1 MRNDGLTPDVP
12 LGPFEGMLITAYSA
26 ASKDAKL
33 HASRNCT
40 RLKAGTV
47 HEHEIPLNSAAIK
60 RMCADCAMYGRWAR
74 PGTSLELF
82 LREFRGSGLVGELD
96 SYTQPDPDEDEPSED
111 RVTEAAALLKESGK
125 GPGPTGDEEAEEDEG
140 DGDADEGYVDP
151 LGDAESLR
159 DSTIREWCYAAKSL
173 MGAARCVSRY
183 PWLSPWADRRI
194 ALKTCRADMLRERA
208 ARLLD
213 GDALVAAAVAA
224 AMKQPEFPLND
235 PAFTVLGTPSDVKWA
250 LSDLWQRWHA
260 YASHG
265 RAMPSAHGGL
275 VYFVM
280 DNRMGGKRKG
290 REQLRRRSV
299 QLLQQWTDAVLAE
312 FARAPGGPGQLVYV
326 TIQPEVFEGDGWSP
340 LYEKLTEWE
349 IGALI
354 TYAVAADWATRTFLL
369 HAPLAVVTRLQGD
382 TGHLTGAQCPV
393 APGEAADPGVLL
405 AASSPGRQ
413 AEAGHSAFL
422 PGTRDDTPVSRR
434 RPVTLPEVRALR
446 AALDEHSQLF
456 LVCSLSD
463 GVEVLSLEHLEE
475 RCTQGWRGIL
485 IAEAGDLPPALVE
498 PTLSRV
504 QQGSREDDSRA
515 WDETRYV
522 EATDSTYGDHLGIDS
537 GTKRLERLLAVR
549 KDSIH
554 AGRVLRVLAL
564 ARGLPDLRQIGGEY
578 ESRSGGF
585 PQEAWKALVVEHH
598 LDLRPFLPPD
608 PASPRDDGLGL
619 PLAVLAD
626 VQIYSTN
633 VDPGR
638 EGKGHSPFCQH
649 AGRGYGIGRWYDLI
663 TAADLLRLPAPDW
676 CTRCG
681 GYVIRRLTGTQ
692 MSYYRV
698 AHQLLDLGERLDQEL
713 MGNRWGGLVPETAGA
728 TLDILSGWLDDQEQ
742 NWQIADILQVQRA
755 VSDLHQKLDQVRR
768 QQEEGGSDGGT
779 VIQLKPKG

>member
-1 MRNDGLTPDVP
+1 M
-12 LGPFEGMLITAYSA
+12 ITAYSA
-26 ASKDAKL
+26 MSRDAKL
-33 HASRNCT
+33 HASKSCT

-47 HEHEIPLNSAAIK
+47 LEHEMPLNSAAIK

-82 LREFRGSGLVGELD
+82 LREFRGRGLVGELD
-96 SYTQPDPDEDEPSED
+96 SYTRADLDEDEPSED
-111 RVTEAAALLKESGK
+111 LVAEATALLKESGK
-125 GPGPTGDEEAEEDEG
+125 ALAPTGDEEAEED
-140 DGDADEGYVDP
+140 DGDTDADDYVNP
-151 LGDAESLR
+151 LRDAESLR
-159 DSTIREWCYAAKSL
+159 DGTIREWCYAAKSL
-173 MGAARCVSRY
+173 VGAARCVSRY
-183 PWLSPWADRRI
+183 PWLSPWADKRI
-194 ALKTCRADMLRERA
+194 ALKTCRADVLRERA

-250 LSDLWQRWHA
+250 LSDLWRRWH
-260 YASHG
+260 SHVSQG
-265 RAMPSAHGGL
+265 RSMPSAHGGL

-280 DNRMGGKRKG
+280 DSRLGGKRKG
-290 REQLRRRSV
+290 REQLWRRSA
-299 QLLQQWTDAVLAE
+299 QLLQQWTDAALSE
-312 FARAPGGPGQLVYV
+312 FAQAPGGPGQLVYV

-354 TYAVAADWATRTFLL
+354 TYTVAADWATRTFLL
-369 HAPLAVVTRLQGD
+369 HAPLAVATRLQGD
-382 TGHLTGAQCPV
+382 TGYLTGAQCPV

-405 AASSPGRQ
+405 AASSQARQ
-413 AEAGHSAFL
+413 ADAGHGAFL

-475 RCTQGWRGIL
+475 RCTQGWRGVL
-485 IAEAGDLPPALVE
+485 IAEAGDLPLALVE
-498 PTLSRV
+498 PALSRV
-504 QQGSREDDSRA
+504 QQDNGEDDNRA
-515 WDETRYV
+515 WHETRYV
-522 EATDSTYGDHLGIDS
+522 EATDPTFGDHLGIDS
-537 GTKRLERLLAVR
+537 GTRRLEQLLAIR
-549 KDSIH
+549 KDVIDP
-554 AGRVLRVLAL
+554 GRVLRVLAL

-578 ESRSGGF
+578 ESHPGGF
-585 PQEAWKALVVEHH
+585 PHVAWQALVVEHQ
-598 LDLRPFLPPD
+598 LDLRPFLPPN
-608 PASPRDDGLGL
+608 PASPRENGLGL

-633 VDPGR
+633 VDPHR

-649 AGRGYGIGRWYDLI
+649 AGRRDGIGRWYDLI
-663 TAADLLRLPAPDW
+663 TAADLLRSPAPDW
-676 CTRCG
+676 CARCG

-692 MSYYRV
+692 MSYYRA

-713 MGNRWGGLVPETAGA
+713 IGNRWGGLVLETAGA
-728 TLDILSGWLDDQEQ
+728 TLDTVSGWLDDQEQ
-742 NWQIADILQVQRA
+742 NWQIADILQAQRA
-755 VSDLHQKLDQVRR
+755 VNDLHQKLDQVRR
-768 QQEEGGSDGGT
+768 QQEDGESDGGT
-779 VIQLKPKG
+779 VIQLMPKE